1 MNRLAGLSALVT
13 GGTTGIGL
21 ETARHFLAEGA
32 RVAITGQN
40 PERLEAARKTLGANV
55 VAIRANAADAG
66 AQKALAAEIAAKFGK
81 LDILFANAGIAE
93 FAPIEAV
100 DEAHFDRQFA
110 TNVKGPYFLIKA
122 LLPHFAAEASV
133 ILNAS
138 VVAHRGMP
146 NTAVYS
152 ATKSAVLGLA
162 RSLGA
167 ELAPRGIRINTIS
180 PGPID
185 TPIYSKLGLKP
196 EEAAGMA
203 ESIRATVPM
212 KRFGTTSEI
221 ADAAVFLASK
231 ESRYM
236 LGAELVVGGGM
247 ATL

>member
-1 MNRLAGLSALVT
+1 MKRLEGLSALVT

-21 ETARHFLAEGA
+21 ETARRFLAEGA
-32 RVAITGQN
+32 RVAITGLN
-40 PERLEAARKTLGANV
+40 PERLEAAKQSLGAGV
-55 VAIRANAADAG
+55 VAIRADASSAA

-110 TNVKGPYFLIKA
+110 TNVKGPYFLIQA
-122 LLPHFAAEASV
+122 LLPYFAPETSIV
-133 ILNAS
+133 LNAS

-146 NTAVYS
+146 NTSVYS

-162 RSLGA
+162 RSLSA

-185 TPIYSKLGLKP
+185 TPIYAKLGLTP

-212 KRFGTTSEI
+212 KRFGTTGEI

-236 LGAELVVGGGM
+236 LAGELVVGGGF
-247 ATL
+247 ATV

>member
-1 MNRLAGLSALVT
+1 MKRLEGLSALVT

-21 ETARHFLAEGA
+21 ETARQFLAQGA
-32 RVAITGQN
+32 RVAITGLN
-40 PERLEAARKTLGANV
+40 PERLEAARKSLGPNV
-55 VAIRANAADAG
+55 VAIRANAAEPG
-66 AQKALAAEIAAKFGK
+66 AQKALVAEITAKFGK

-93 FAPIEAV
+93 FAPLEAV
-100 DEAHFDRQFA
+100 DEANFDRQFG
-110 TNVKGPYFLIKA
+110 TNVKGPLFLIQA
-122 LLPHFAAEASV
+122 LLPHFAPEASI

-152 ATKSAVLGLA
+152 ATKAAVLGLA
-162 RSLGA
+162 RALSA

-185 TPIYSKLGLKP
+185 TPIYGKLGLTP

-203 ESIRATVPM
+203 EQIRVTVPM
-212 KRFGTTSEI
+212 KRFGTTGEI

-236 LGAELVVGGGM
+236 LGGELVVGGGM